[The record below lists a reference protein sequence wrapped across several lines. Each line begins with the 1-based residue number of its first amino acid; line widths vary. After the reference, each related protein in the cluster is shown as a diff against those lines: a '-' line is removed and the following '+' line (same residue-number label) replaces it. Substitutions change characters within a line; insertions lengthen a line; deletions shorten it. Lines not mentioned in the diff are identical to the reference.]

1 MRSYDIKSLM
11 SRHTV
16 GKGKHRV
23 FFEKYHLDDDLIF
36 IVGGG
41 QCSHVGGVVI
51 CEPGKPLQVLGLSG
65 HRDVEVLHP
74 FALTACEKY
83 RRRVTVLGGIHIDDA
98 SKEDIKIVVENCKKL
113 EDHV

>member
-1 MRSYDIKSLM
+1 M

-16 GKGKHRV
+16 GEGKHTV
-23 FFEKYHLDDDLIF
+23 FFEKHHLDEDIIL

-41 QCSHVGGVVI
+41 QRSHVGGVVI
-51 CEPGKPLQVLGLSG
+51 CEPEKPMQVLGLSG
-65 HRDVEVLHP
+65 HCDMTVLKP
-74 FALTACEKY
+74 LAIAACKKY

-98 SKEDIKIVVENCKKL
+98 SKEDIKIVVEHCKQL